1 MRPVQILPPP
11 PPRSKR
17 RRKKRSWLLSLL
29 TFAFASGVVLFLA
42 ASSVVGFYVW
52 KASRDLPDYERL
64 AKYEPPVMTRIH
76 ANDGTLMAEYARER
90 RIFVPINVVPRMV
103 IQAFLAAEDRRFYEH
118 GGLDF
123 TGIARAIYKNFQNW
137 GKGRRPEGASTITQQ
152 VAKNFLL
159 SNKQDLDRK
168 FKEALLAIRIERTF
182 PKEKILELYLNEIYL
197 GMGSYGIAA
206 AALNYFGK
214 ELAELQLEEA
224 AYLAALP
231 KAPNNYHPFR
241 KAREATE
248 RRNWI
253 LDQMA
258 EAGYVPADQARAA
271 KARVL
276 KVNIRPFGTQISAA
290 DYFAEEV
297 RRRLVEMY
305 GEDGLYGR
313 IERTGGGGDGVN
325 GGLSVRTTLDPNMQ
339 KIGRRVLIDG
349 LVAFDRERGWRGP
362 VQRID
367 VAGDWGVPLS
377 VIEIPTDLQPW
388 RLGVVLQTDRSKATI
403 GLRPARGADGS
414 LAAERE
420 AVEIPFDEVKW
431 AKAPGRAAPK
441 AVTDVLSPGD
451 VVWIAPKN
459 PTQPTGVWS
468 LMQIPEIGGG
478 LIAMDPHTG
487 RVHAVVGGFSFAQ
500 SQFDRALQAK
510 RQPGSSYKP
519 FVYATALDNGYKP
532 TSIVLDA
539 PIEIEQGAGKEVWT
553 PKNYDGTKSY
563 GPSTLRVGIEKSR
576 NQMTV
581 RLAQDMGMPMIV
593 EYSKRFGVYDDLL
606 PVLAMSLGSGET
618 TLVKMAAAYSTFAN
632 GGKHVKATLIDRI
645 QDRWGQTIWRYD
657 DRECPGCKAE
667 SWKGQTEP
675 ALPEDDRKQI
685 IDPHTAYQI
694 TSMMEGVIQR
704 GTGTIIRQILPNVP
718 MAGKTGT
725 TNDEKDAWFVGY
737 TPDLVVGVFI
747 GYDSPR
753 PMGKGMTGGQVA
765 APIFAHFMKAALAD
779 KRAVPFRIPPGVKL
793 VRVSLR
799 TGLRA
804 QGGEGD
810 SMLEAF
816 KPNEDP
822 DDAYSI
828 IGFTNESGSFINPTD
843 PAEQPRSL
851 NQGRSVY

>member
-11 PPRSKR
+11 PARSKR

-52 KASRDLPDYERL
+52 QASRDLPDYERL

-76 ANDGTLMAEYARER
+76 AADGNLMAEYARER
-90 RIFVPINVVPRMV
+90 RIFVPINVIPKVV

-123 TGIARAIYKNFQNW
+123 AGIARAVYKNFQNW
-137 GKGRRPEGASTITQQ
+137 GKRRPEGASTITQQ

-214 ELAELQLEEA
+214 ELSELSIEEA

-231 KAPNNYHPFR
+231 KGPNNYHPYR
-241 KAREATE
+241 RAREATE

-258 EAGYVPADQARAA
+258 EAGYVPADQSRAA
-271 KARVL
+271 KAKPL
-276 KVNIRPFGTQISAA
+276 KVNIRPFGTQLYAA

-313 IERTGGGGDGVN
+313 TERTGGGGDGVN
-325 GGLSVRTTLDPNMQ
+325 GGLSVRTTLDPNLQ

-349 LVAFDRERGWRGP
+349 LVAFDRERGGWRGA

-367 VAGDWGVPLS
+367 TAGDWGVPLS
-377 VIEIPTDLQPW
+377 GVEIPTDLQPW
-388 RLGVVLQTDRSKATI
+388 RLGVVLQADRSKATI
-403 GLRPARGADGS
+403 GLRPNRGADGN

-431 AKAPGRAAPK
+431 AKAQGRPAPK
-441 AVTDVLSPGD
+441 AVTDVLHPGD
-451 VVWIAPKN
+451 VVWVAPKN
-459 PTQPTGVWS
+459 AAQPTGVWS

-487 RVHAVVGGFSFAQ
+487 RVHAVVGGFSFSQ

-519 FVYATALDNGYKP
+519 FVYATALDNGYKS

-539 PIEIEQGAGKEVWT
+539 PIEIEQGAGKEIWT

-618 TLVKMAAAYSTFAN
+618 TLVKLAAAYSTLAN
-632 GGKHVKATLIDRI
+632 GGKYVRPTLIDRI

-657 DRECPGCKAE
+657 DRECPGCNAQ
-667 SWKGQTEP
+667 SWKGQAEP
-675 ALPEDDRKQI
+675 VLPEDDRKQI
-685 IDPHTAYQI
+685 IDPHTAYQV

-753 PMGKGMTGGQVA
+753 PMGKGMTGGHVA
-765 APIFAHFMKAALAD
+765 APIFGHFMKAALAD
-779 KRAVPFRIPPGVKL
+779 KKAVPFRIPPGVKL

-804 QGGEGD
+804 LGGEGD
-810 SMLEAF
+810 AILEAF
-816 KPNEDP
+816 KPSEEP

-828 IGFTNESGSFINPTD
+828 IGFTNESGGFINPTD
-843 PAEQPRSL
+843 PASQPRGL